1 MMKEMKP
8 VHGKMSVS
16 WSVVCVLLV
25 VSVLIVSGCSR
36 DKGEE
41 KPSVTA
47 PAEQPSEEKTVSP
60 VQSLKQMY
68 DGMGDQETLD
78 RINGFIDESYSL
90 DRKDG
95 ALWLVAPN
103 GNEANLAISDLMHQP
118 FTKDGVDYHRYFFSL
133 KNIGNPEQLAPFQ
146 MVTEEEN
153 HGEMIHALQHLQEL
167 ARE

>member
-1 MMKEMKP
+1 MMNEMKP
-8 VHGKMSVS
+8 VQGKMSFT
-16 WSVVCVLLV
+16 WSVVFVFLV
-25 VSVLIVSGCSR
+25 VLGITVSGCSR
-36 DKGEE
+36 DKGED
-41 KPSVTA
+41 KTPVATTV
-47 PAEQPSEEKTVSP
+47 EQPSGEKNVSP

-68 DGMGDQETLD
+68 AGMGDQETLD

-90 DRKDG
+90 GRKDG

-103 GNEANLAISDLMHQP
+103 GNEANLAIADLMHEP
-118 FTKDGVDYHRYFFSL
+118 FTKDGVEYHRYFFSL